1 MIENIKK
8 VSERATWQIFKRSAY
23 WDLRESS
30 ERCLV
35 YEQNDW
41 LEKLMLQVY
50 GLSLADAQK
59 NTSKDCYGRDNNNN
73 NNNNNDNNINNSS
86 SILCFLGDPELRK
99 SFNRANLRRGN
110 LSRNEQLQVYYLLQT
125 WVLWWNR

>member
-41 LEKLMLQVY
+41 LEKLMLQAH
-50 GLSLADAQK
+50 GLSPADAQK
-59 NTSKDCYGRDNNNN
+59 NTSKDCYRRDNNNN
-73 NNNNNDNNINNSS
+73 NNNNNNNINNSS

-99 SFNRANLRRGN
+99 SFNWANLRRGN
-110 LSRNEQLQVYYLLQT
+110 LSRSEQLQVYYLL
-125 WVLWWNR
+125 

>member
-41 LEKLMLQVY
+41 LEWLEWLMLQMH
-50 GLSLADAQK
+50 GLRPVDAQK
-59 NTSKDCYGRDNNNN
+59 NTSKDCNRGDNNNN
-73 NNNNNDNNINNSS
+73 NNNNNSS

-99 SFNRANLRRGN
+99 SFNWANLRRGN
-110 LSRNEQLQVYYLLQT
+110 LSRSEQLQVYYLL
-125 WVLWWNR
+125 